1 MTPSKK
7 TGTKLKTKN
16 LKPETSWGSVA
27 SWYDKHLNSDDTYH
41 TQVIFPNLIR
51 LLGDIKDKKVLD
63 LACGQGIFSRIL
75 KEMKADVTG
84 VDIAKEL
91 IEIAEKKNRT
101 EHISVHYFTT
111 SSDDLFM
118 LKNNTQ
124 DIVICVLALQNI
136 EKLQDTLSEVKRVL
150 KKGGR
155 FLFVLNH
162 PCFRIP
168 KASSWGYDEKSDTQ
182 YRRIDEYI
190 SESKTKIDMT
200 PGSNKDKKFTVSFHR
215 PLQVYIKALHKYGF
229 AVSRLE
235 EWQSHKGSEKG
246 PRQKA
251 ENKSRKEIP
260 LFLVVE
266 AIFL

>member
-1 MTPSKK
+1 MIPSKK
-7 TGTKLKTKN
+7 LTTN
-16 LKPETSWGSVA
+16 NHKPTSTPTSWGSVA

-51 LLGDIKDKKVLD
+51 LLGDIKEKKVLD

-75 KEMKADVTG
+75 KEMKAEVVG

-91 IEIAEKKNRT
+91 IEIAEKKNRM
-101 EHISVHYFTT
+101 EHITIHYFATP
-111 SSDDLFM
+111 SDDLFM
-118 LKNNTQ
+118 IKNQTQ

-136 EKLQDTLSEVKRVL
+136 EKLQDTLKEVKRIL

-155 FLFVLNH
+155 FIFVLNH

-168 KASSWGYDEKSDTQ
+168 KSSSWGYDEHTNTQ

-190 SESKTKIDMT
+190 SESKVKIDMT
-200 PGSNKDKKFTVSFHR
+200 PSSNKDKKFTVSFHR
-215 PLQVYIKALHKYGF
+215 SLQIYMKALHKYGF
-229 AVSRLE
+229 AVTRLE
-235 EWQSHKGSEKG
+235 EWQSHKESEKG
-246 PRQKA
+246 PKQKA

-260 LFLVVE
+260 LFLAVE
-266 AIFL
+266 TVSL